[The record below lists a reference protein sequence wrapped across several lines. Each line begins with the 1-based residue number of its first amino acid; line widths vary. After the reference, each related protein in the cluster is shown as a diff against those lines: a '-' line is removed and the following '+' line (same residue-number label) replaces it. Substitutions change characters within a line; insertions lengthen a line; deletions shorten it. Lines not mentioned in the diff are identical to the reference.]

1 MKVYTVTEKQWVE
14 YLSDFLLDSQV
25 YAPIKKEKS
34 IDFEELTPRKLDF
47 VYYDGNTPI
56 TPLKAFLFPV
66 KENVVNLKK
75 PQSRIIIGVPN
86 CDLAALNLLD
96 NIYLGE
102 EFRDPTYKENRENTI
117 IFGKDCYQYKDS
129 CHCTAYHL
137 KPYPE
142 KNCDVSMSLSDGLFY
157 LTPMSKKGEELLE
170 KYRITKNEGSEELPE
185 KILQKRNGMMESLQE
200 LNKDLPDE
208 IASRRGIEIENVEL
222 WKKHASTCVSCG
234 ACSFI
239 CPTCHCFLL
248 IDKENF
254 EKVKNW
260 DVCQFPSFAKVA
272 AGEDPLKKLY
282 DRLKY
287 RYLCKFIYKPDMF
300 KAIACTGCG
309 RCTDTCIGKI
319 NKNEVIKEA
328 CK

>member
-1 MKVYTVTEKQWVE
+1 
-14 YLSDFLLDSQV
+14 
-25 YAPIKKEKS
+25 
-34 IDFEELTPRKLDF
+34 
-47 VYYDGNTPI
+47 
-56 TPLKAFLFPV
+56 
-66 KENVVNLKK
+66 
-75 PQSRIIIGVPN
+75 
-86 CDLAALNLLD
+86 
-96 NIYLGE
+96 
-102 EFRDPTYKENRENTI
+102 
-117 IFGKDCYQYKDS
+117 
-129 CHCTAYHL
+129 
-137 KPYPE
+137 
-142 KNCDVSMSLSDGLFY
+142 
-157 LTPMSKKGEELLE
+157 MSKKGEELLE